1 MEENRDF
8 TSELEEALAQKRE
21 EFERTILSDLKEQ
34 FRSFYSSF
42 QSIYNVLL
50 RKSLIKEDPYKY
62 DKKTSEVTVPSQSP
76 FLESER
82 HDQVSIRLSDL
93 DNQLDFLTSY
103 YQFDLEYLTLKRI
116 KTLAGLTKYIKWDQ
130 LSENSTNMMTR
141 SVAEMVGKIK
151 KGSDNFS
158 TQLISDSQN
167 QLSSITMKI
176 MSHLKLLTF
185 FHREHYKLQIR
196 RNVLSDMNLSAAA
209 VQNKENEVMKLIKKK
224 FATAMGD
231 QPFYAELIQEVLAED
246 YGPDSDTL
254 QNELLQKLFV
264 KKEKKKKVKQG
275 PDYKEML
282 LESVR
287 TLASASIHIEEAV
300 RKLSESNLIL
310 FNRTISFG
318 EKVKQWL
325 SSFGGKKDDKQIYEI
340 EYFDTKTS
348 VSKTERL
355 DFNQFCEEAA
365 KRAKVLA
372 NLSSKMTPAYQRIA
386 ESSEDQI
393 FKFLNKNIEELQIM
407 LKRLPALDTYFKTEI
422 PKEQRGRIRGIKIE
436 VNAIK
441 NAVVKAN
448 KKKHEYVSKKEE
460 EQQLKRLGIRTDAQ
474 E

>member
-8 TSELEEALAQKRE
+8 TSALEEALAQKRE
-21 EFERTILSDLKEQ
+21 ELDNTILPDLKEQ

-50 RKSLIKEDPYKY
+50 RKSLLKEDPYKY
-62 DKKTSEVTVPSQSP
+62 DKKTSEVTVPSQAP

-82 HDQVSIRLSDL
+82 HDQVSIRLSDF

-103 YQFDLEYLTLKRI
+103 YQFDIEYVTLKRI
-116 KTLAGLTKYIKWDQ
+116 KTLAGLTTYIKWDQ

-151 KGSDNFS
+151 KGSDSFS
-158 TQLISDSQN
+158 TQLIADSQN
-167 QLSSITMKI
+167 QLSSITKKI
-176 MSHLKLLTF
+176 MTHLKLLTF
-185 FHREHYKLQIR
+185 FHREQYKLQIR
-196 RNVLSDMNLSAAA
+196 KNILSDMGLSAAA
-209 VQNKENEVMKLIKKK
+209 VQTKEHEVMKLIKKK
-224 FATAMGD
+224 FASTMGD

-246 YGPDSDTL
+246 YGPDSENL
-254 QNELLQKLFV
+254 QNELLEKLSV
-264 KKEKKKKVKQG
+264 KKETKKRVKQG

-287 TLASASIHIEEAV
+287 TLASASIHIEEAI
-300 RKLSESNLIL
+300 RKLNESNLIL
-310 FNRTISFG
+310 SNRTISFS
-318 EKVKQWL
+318 EKLKQWL
-325 SSFGGKKDDKQIYEI
+325 RTFGGNKDERQIYEI

-372 NLSSKMTPAYQRIA
+372 NLSSKMTSAFQRIA
-386 ESSEDQI
+386 ESSENQI
-393 FKFLNKNIEELQIM
+393 FTFLNKNIEELQIL
-407 LKRLPALDTYFKTEI
+407 LKRLPALDTFFKTEI
-422 PKEQRGRIRGIKIE
+422 PKEQRRRIRGIKIE

-460 EQQLKRLGIRTDAQ
+460 EEQFKRLGIKMDTQ

>member
-8 TSELEEALAQKRE
+8 TSELEQALAQKRE
-21 EFERTILSDLKEQ
+21 EIERTVLPDLKEQ

-42 QSIYNVLL
+42 QSIYNVLM

-62 DKKTSEVTVPSQSP
+62 DKKTSEVTVPSQAP

-103 YQFDLEYLTLKRI
+103 YQFDLDYLTLKRI
-116 KTLAGLTKYIKWDQ
+116 KTLAGLAKYIKWDQ

-167 QLSSITMKI
+167 QLSSITKKI

-185 FHREHYKLQIR
+185 FHREQYKLQIR
-196 RNVLSDMNLSAAA
+196 KNILSDMNLSAAA

-254 QNELLQKLFV
+254 QNELLQKLSV

-275 PDYKEML
+275 PNYKEML

-310 FNRTISFG
+310 SNRTISFG
-318 EKVKQWL
+318 EKVKRWL
-325 SSFGGKKDDKQIYEI
+325 RSFGGKKDDKQIYEI

-372 NLSSKMTPAYQRIA
+372 NLSSKMTPAHQRIA

-448 KKKHEYVSKKEE
+448 KKKHEYVSQKEE
-460 EQQLKRLGIRTDAQ
+460 EQQLKRLGVQTDAD